1 MGAAGAATRPRW
13 TTAAS
18 LWRDERASFRFA
30 LEGLAY
36 SWRTQRHLRVHAGV
50 AALVVGVGLVVGLR
64 PAEWAVLVAMIA
76 LVGALELVNTVVEVV
91 VDLVSPEYHPLA
103 KIAKDVAAGA
113 VLLAA
118 ACAVVVGVLILLP
131 PLGTALFRR

>member
-1 MGAAGAATRPRW
+1 
-13 TTAAS
+13 
-18 LWRDERASFRFA
+18 
-30 LEGLAY
+30 
-36 SWRTQRHLRVHAGV
+36 V
-50 AALVVGVGLVVGLR
+50 AVFVVGVGLVVGLR
-64 PAEWAVLVAMIA
+64 PAEWAFLVAMIA

-118 ACAVVVGVLILLP
+118 ACAVVVGALILLP

>member
-1 MGAAGAATRPRW
+1 VGAAGASPRPGW

-18 LWRDERASFRFA
+18 LWRNERASFRFA

-36 SWRTQRHLRVHAGV
+36 CWRTQRHLRVHAGV
-50 AALVVGVGLVVGLR
+50 AVLVVGIGLVVGLQ

-76 LVGALELVNTVVEVV
+76 LVGALELVNTVIEVV

-118 ACAVVVGVLILLP
+118 ACAVVVGTLILLP
-131 PLGTALFRR
+131 PLGTALFPR